1 MLRDK
6 EEKWGRKMSTSS
18 RSAIFSLRSKKSKDS
33 AELYT
38 HAGPAYDDL
47 PMSPRL
53 PIIVQSIVP
62 PSQTTGRGESSQ
74 NRYYSSNDYS
84 FDGDESNDG
93 YSIKSEPTRN
103 GYGPYIGNSRG
114 GGAGSISSTSLSGPR
129 PLPPRSGSAE
139 KMYESAKYNNLGQQ
153 ESPHVRPFKLRIL
166 MIRNFTRN
174 ELLRIMDPH
183 GLVCQMYLLYQTLS
197 AEQCLHLR

>member
-1 MLRDK
+1 
-6 EEKWGRKMSTSS
+6 MSTSS
-18 RSAIFSLRSKKSKDS
+18 RSTIFSLRSKKSKDS

-53 PIIVQSIVP
+53 PIIVQSIIP
-62 PSQTTGRGESSQ
+62 PSQTNGRGESSQ
-74 NRYYSSNDYS
+74 NRYPGSNDYS

-93 YSIKSEPTRN
+93 YSIKSEPVRN
-103 GYGPYIGNSRG
+103 GYGPYTGNSRG
-114 GGAGSISSTSLSGPR
+114 GGAGSISSTSLSGGVGGPR

-139 KMYESAKYNNLGQQ
+139 KMYESAKYNNLGQH
-153 ESPHVRPFKLRIL
+153 ESPHVRPFKFRIL

-174 ELLRIMDPH
+174 ELPRIMGPH
-183 GLVCQMYLLYQTLS
+183 ALVCQMYLLYQTLS
-197 AEQCLHLR
+197 AEQCHHLR